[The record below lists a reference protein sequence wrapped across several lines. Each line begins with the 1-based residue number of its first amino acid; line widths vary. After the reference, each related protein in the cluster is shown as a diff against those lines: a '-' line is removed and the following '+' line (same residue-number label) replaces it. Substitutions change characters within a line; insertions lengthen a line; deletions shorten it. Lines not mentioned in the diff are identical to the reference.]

1 MKNKNEI
8 IKNYLNI
15 STFKKN
21 LLKQQESLIE
31 FYNNIN
37 QDSHIV
43 LDNDSNCYTNIKFYN
58 IKDNNE
64 NITNSNIFNIR
75 LNQTKE
81 NLIKLSKIKWP
92 NTSICKSILEM
103 KGNVNKINIIFLILG
118 RKSHNWL
125 NI

>member
-8 IKNYLNI
+8 IENHLNI

-21 LLKQQESLIE
+21 LLKQQENLIE

-37 QDSHIV
+37 QNNHII
-43 LDNDSNCYTNIKFYN
+43 LDNDSNYYTNNEFYK
-58 IKDNNE
+58 IKDNNK

-75 LNQTKE
+75 LIQTKE
-81 NLIKLSKIKWP
+81 NLTKLSKIKWP
-92 NTSICKSILEM
+92 TTAICKNILEL

>member
-8 IKNYLNI
+8 IKNHLNI

-21 LLKQQESLIE
+21 LLKQQDNLIE

-37 QDSHIV
+37 QNNHII
-43 LDNDSNCYTNIKFYN
+43 LDNDSNYYTNNAFYK
-58 IKDNNE
+58 IKDNNK

-75 LNQTKE
+75 LIQTKE
-81 NLIKLSKIKWP
+81 NLTKLSKIKWP
-92 NTSICKSILEM
+92 TTTICKNILEL

>member
-8 IKNYLNI
+8 IKNHLNI
-15 STFKKN
+15 SNFKKS

-37 QDSHIV
+37 QRNDVV
-43 LDNDSNCYTNIKFYN
+43 LEKDYNYYACNKFYN

-64 NITNSNIFNIR
+64 NIINTNIFNIR
-75 LNQTKE
+75 LMQTKE
-81 NLIKLSKIKWP
+81 NLINLSKIKWP
-92 NTSICKSILEM
+92 NTPICKSILEL
-103 KGNVNKINIIFLILG
+103 KGSVNKINIIFLIVG
-118 RKSHNWL
+118 RKNSHWL